1 MSSPAE
7 PREAAGQ
14 TVHID
19 ATQTEIG
26 SEGPFER
33 VFVDPA
39 LTTPWGFHC
48 TVCDSLA
55 VAADTMGR
63 LECTECGNIR
73 RPDEWD
79 AAHE

>member
-1 MSSPAE
+1 MSQPVEA
-7 PREAAGQ
+7 REAEGA

-19 ATQTEIG
+19 DSLTEIG
-26 SEGPFER
+26 SKGPFAR
-33 VFVDPA
+33 VFVDA
-39 LTTPWGFHC
+39 ELTTPWGYHC

-63 LECTECGNIR
+63 LECTDCGNLR

>member
-1 MSSPAE
+1 MTPQAE
-7 PREAAGQ
+7 VRETGGA

-19 ATQTEIG
+19 ASQTEIG

-33 VFVDPA
+33 VFVDAA
-39 LTTPWGFHC
+39 LTTPWGYHC

-63 LECTECGNIR
+63 LECTECGNLR